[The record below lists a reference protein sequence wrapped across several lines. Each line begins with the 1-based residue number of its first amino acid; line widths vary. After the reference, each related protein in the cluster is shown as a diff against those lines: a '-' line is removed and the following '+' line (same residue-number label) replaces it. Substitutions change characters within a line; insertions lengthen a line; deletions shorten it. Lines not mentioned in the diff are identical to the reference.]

1 MVDAMP
7 AVPRALSTAPEAL
20 PAARTTAAAIAAAL
34 RADIVAGRF
43 VAGERLRQVEL
54 ARRFGVSTTPV
65 REAFGLLQ
73 HQGLV
78 RVHAQ
83 RGATVFVPTV
93 EDLEEHYEIRVALEC
108 LAAERAAVNF
118 SPQDAAP
125 LRDLIAQ
132 MRTCRDPEQ
141 YVVLNHRFH
150 MAVYALSCRQHLVEL
165 IDQLRLA
172 SQAYLQIYADRVVP
186 TGEVEHEHDDIV
198 AAVEA
203 NDPAGAC
210 RATRQHL
217 ELTVSNVTDELHR
230 RI

>member
-1 MVDAMP
+1 MVDATP
-7 AVPRALSTAPEAL
+7 IVQRQVGTTPEDL
-20 PAARTTAAAIAAAL
+20 PAARTTAAAIAAAV

-43 VAGERLRQVEL
+43 GPGEKLRQVEL

-118 SPQDAAP
+118 EPADAAP
-125 LRDLIAQ
+125 LRALIAE
-132 MRTCRDPEQ
+132 MRSCRDPER
-141 YVVLNHRFH
+141 YVDLNHRFH
-150 MAVYALSCRQHLVEL
+150 MSVYALSRRQHLVEL

-172 SQAYLQIYADRVVP
+172 SQAYLELYAERVVP
-186 TGEVEHEHDDIV
+186 TGDVEHEHDDIL
-198 AAVEA
+198 AAVQA
-203 NDPAGAC
+203 NDPVAAR

-217 ELTVSNVTDELHR
+217 ELTVVSVTEELGR
-230 RI
+230 RE